1 MHREKRLASRGG
13 STGPRRSHTLCLASL
28 LSEPWL
34 RGPPKGQP
42 QIVLRSFL
50 ASTNHPTG
58 QMRKPLPRLPSLS
71 VEFPS
76 HPPTAALSLRFP
88 PTPLRLPYPGLL
100 PSQLCCH

>member
-13 STGPRRSHTLCLASL
+13 STGPRSSHTLCLASL

-76 HPPTAALSLRFP
+76 HPPIADLSHGFARSP
-88 PTPLRLPYPGLL
+88 HRCTCPGL
-100 PSQLCCH
+100 